1 MSLGGVGIVR
11 IVVLGG
17 TGFVGRAVVA
27 DLEIQGHEVLVVH
40 RGVRE
45 VEQVSVGPH
54 LHAAR
59 SDLTRFR
66 GTIRDF
72 QPDAFVDVPAG
83 TRSEAEAVVHAI
95 TDDIRFIILSSMD
108 VYRAYGSLLAGKV
121 TDALPLNETAPV
133 RTERYIHRGRD
144 PEFEDYEKLDV
155 EETYL
160 TRGATVLRLP
170 MIYGEHDSQRREEFI
185 LRRCR
190 ARRPRIPT
198 GPGTLL
204 WSRGYVR
211 DIAAGVRLAI
221 ENERAVGEIINLCEA
236 TTSSIR
242 LWADWIVE
250 AAGAQS
256 ELVEVPEDVLPD
268 DLRITRSISQHLLF
282 DSSKAREMLGWSE
295 TDPLVALERSVGW
308 HLANPPQERDED
320 FSADDRA
327 LGIHSS
333 GR

>member
-1 MSLGGVGIVR
+1 VRLGGVGIVR

-95 TDDIRFIILSSMD
+95 TDDIRFIVLSSMD

-121 TDALPLNETAPV
+121 TDALPLNETAAV
-133 RTERYIHRGRD
+133 RTERYIHRGRRIRGLREARRGGGLPHSRSD
-144 PEFEDYEKLDV
+144 GSTSSHDL
-155 EETYL
+155 
-160 TRGATVLRLP
+160 RGARLSAP
-170 MIYGEHDSQRREEFI
+170 RRI
-185 LRRCR
+185 HL
-190 ARRPRIPT
+190 APLSSTAAQDTDGPRN
-198 GPGTLL
+198 
-204 WSRGYVR
+204 
-211 DIAAGVRLAI
+211 A
-221 ENERAVGEIINLCEA
+221 
-236 TTSSIR
+236 
-242 LWADWIVE
+242 
-250 AAGAQS
+250 
-256 ELVEVPEDVLPD
+256 
-268 DLRITRSISQHLLF
+268 
-282 DSSKAREMLGWSE
+282 
-295 TDPLVALERSVGW
+295 PLVSRL
-308 HLANPPQERDED
+308 
-320 FSADDRA
+320 RA
-327 LGIHSS
+327 
-333 GR
+333 